1 MIAEPHASMDALT
14 STVTRALMDGA
25 FVFCVPT
32 HDVSPLAGDVVVAS
46 VRLRTE
52 GRPALVTELQFPA
65 DFARQLALDTVGETD
80 PDAVSDD
87 DARDTLLELANVV
100 AGGLASSVVPAG
112 RLCRID
118 PPEPR
123 SLAPASASV
132 SALLTDGGARV
143 RILLGAESA

>member
-1 MIAEPHASMDALT
+1 MNAEIHAAMDALT

-25 FVFCVPT
+25 FVFCVPS
-32 HDVSPLAGDVVVAS
+32 DDASPLTGDIVFAS
-46 VRLRTE
+46 VRLRAE
-52 GRPALVTELQFPA
+52 GLSTLVTELQFPA

-80 PDAVSDD
+80 PVAVSDD

-123 SLAPASASV
+123 SLAPASAAV
-132 SALLTDGGARV
+132 SALVTDGGARV